1 MVSSLL
7 LPRPSLLLP
16 LPSLLLSRPSLL
28 LPRPSLLLFPP
39 CLLRRSFS
47 FWAWSKPPPVSF
59 SLVLPTAQAVE
70 SFRVS
75 DIPPHIARPQ
85 YAASGLVEPSSVPK
99 TAVIWSESE
108 VLAIRESCQLA
119 RKVLEEV
126 RSLVRPGVTTEQ
138 LDEHAREFIIIHNAY
153 PSCLNFNNYPKSIS
167 TSVNNVAAHGI
178 PDSRCLSDGDIVT
191 INVTVFLNGF
201 HGDCSDTVAVG
212 QVDEYGL
219 KLIRVTEEAVEK
231 AIGNCNP
238 GRLLCLIGRD
248 IHKHVRKQDCVS
260 IPHFL
265 GHGIGDFFHGPPDI
279 YHCLNNYPGVMVPGM
294 VFTIGPVV
302 GLISTSSR

>member
-1 MVSSLL
+1 MAWPLLSSPLSSLSRRAL
-7 LPRPSLLLP
+7 SFWSWSLPPPGDFQVVLPEPQLIKRFRVLDIPQRVARPSYASSGKVN
-16 LPSLLLSRPSLL
+16 PSL
-28 LPRPSLLLFPP
+28 
-39 CLLRRSFS
+39 
-47 FWAWSKPPPVSF
+47 
-59 SLVLPTAQAVE
+59 
-70 SFRVS
+70 
-75 DIPPHIARPQ
+75 
-85 YAASGLVEPSSVPK
+85 VPISP
-99 TAVIWSESE
+99 VIWSESE

-153 PSCLNFNNYPKSIS
+153 PSSLNFNSYPKSIS

-178 PDSRCLSDGDIVT
+178 PDSRCLIDGDIVT
-191 INVTVFLNGF
+191 ISVTVFLNGF

-248 IHKHVRKQDCVS
+248 IHKHVRRQDCVS

-302 GLISTSSR
+302 GLISSSFILTPYSAR